1 MRNSERDKQ
10 RCSNEWGES
19 NVHGIRE
26 KGETTGERMK
36 KSGRKK
42 KRGGGGAQGGGESG
56 RFCAHPSL
64 EGGNKMAGGR
74 WGDTSR
80 INFID

>member
-19 NVHGIRE
+19 NVNGIRE

-42 KRGGGGAQGGGESG
+42 KRGGGGGAG
-56 RFCAHPSL
+56 RWREWQVLRTPQPRGR
-64 EGGNKMAGGR
+64 EQNGGR
-74 WGDTSR
+74 AVG
-80 INFID
+80 